1 MTQDLHDDLVFITRE
16 DLERARRDA
25 ERAWSELLAEAA
37 AWPTIRLD
45 D

>member
-1 MTQDLHDDLVFITRE
+1 MTKDLNEDLVFITRE
-16 DLERARRDA
+16 DLEQQRQER

-37 AWPTIRLD
+37 GWPTFRLD